1 MLGNC
6 KRCGEGKIMT
16 SHELSELH
24 FWDRPLC
31 IVKNPDGSHELFI
44 PCADQYYDT
53 YIDINYCP
61 ECGRELRERR

>member
-1 MLGNC
+1 MTSDC
-6 KRCGEGKIMT
+6 KRCGEGKIIT
-16 SHELSELH
+16 SRELDEMH

-44 PCADQYYDT
+44 PCDDHDT

-61 ECGRELRERR
+61 ECGRKL